1 MAETHDSNTQR
12 LSYEDGYEY
21 LFTHQAKPR
30 MKVKPGEPFVCRTE
44 DAFSGHMYEEG
55 AIPTPEF
62 VPEMDRTPTELN
74 PQTGPIEVEGVKAG
88 DLLVVSIEKITPDD
102 RGFTCIIPEI
112 GPLARNVDWPLFL
125 EPRVFHFEHHAG
137 PSGTTRDGELT
148 ALDGRMRLP
157 LSPFM
162 GTIGVAPEHEP
173 ESALVA
179 QGPWGG
185 NFDCRDISE
194 GSKIYLNTYHDGAR
208 LFIGDMHGS
217 QGDTEFFGV
226 ANETR
231 GEVQLSVDVIPNKR
245 IPFPRIETDDK
256 IVQMYCY
263 RPLEDAV
270 RSATIHLME
279 WLMEDWGLSEEEA
292 FLHVEV
298 NPEFRINVYQCVR
311 FDRLSFTVG
320 AELPKKYLPE
330 RKR

>member
-1 MAETHDSNTQR
+1 MT
-12 LSYEDGYEY
+12 
-21 LFTHQAKPR
+21 
-30 MKVKPGEPFVCRTE
+30 VKAGESFICETE

-55 AIPTPEF
+55 ALPTPEF
-62 VPEMDRTPTELN
+62 VPEIKRTPTELN
-74 PQTGPIEVEGVKAG
+74 PQTGPISLEGAKAG
-88 DLLVVSIEKITPDD
+88 DLLVVSIEKITPEA
-102 RGFTCIIPEI
+102 RGFTCLIPDI

-125 EPRVFHFEHHAG
+125 EPRVFHFEHEAG
-137 PSGTTRDGELT
+137 PSGTTRDGTLT
-148 ALDGRMRLP
+148 ALDGRLKLP

-185 NFDCRDISE
+185 NFDCRDIRE
-194 GSKIYLNTYHDGAR
+194 GSKIYLNTYHDGGR

-226 ANETR
+226 ANECR
-231 GEVQLSVDVIPNKR
+231 GDVQLSVEVIPDKQ
-245 IPFPRIETDDK
+245 IPFPRIETADK
-256 IVQMYCY
+256 IIQMYCY

-298 NPEFRINVYQCVR
+298 NPDFRINVYQCVR
-311 FDRLSFTVG
+311 FDRLNFTVG

-330 RKR
+330 RKK